1 MEKVLGSNNISA
13 MQASMGKATAVNS
26 NNVLAE
32 QASMGERSE
41 VLERNATAVVYQCC
55 MCYFEQAIFTPIC
68 TSCSALRS
76 FKLVPRVEGPGRLS
90 EIPIRRKLNNHNHNL
105 QSDHPDDEDDDYE
118 DDDDDDDEEE
128 EEIRSVSASKIEDIE
143 IERISTGVSGLDEI
157 LGSKKRPGAV
167 RGTVVCIAGK
177 PGAGKSTLIISAA
190 HRMAKSG
197 EKVLYVSGEEPMT
210 RIRKRAIA
218 GGAKNP
224 KFQLMPSA
232 SIEQIFN
239 ESDRIG
245 ASVLFIDS
253 ASVIMSKRHEGEH
266 HDQLVRIANRCYK
279 MAQKT
284 NSMVFL
290 LGHSTSKGTM
300 AGSTRAK
307 HWVDALFWMEKD
319 EDDSSQV
326 ILSCLGKNRFGDTT
340 AKTSLKMITSKID
353 PDFGRFE
360 E

>member
-1 MEKVLGSNNISA
+1 MISFKENLLGSNDISS
-13 MQASMGKATAVNS
+13 MQSSASNATKVSVSTESVARCCICYLEQ
-26 NNVLAE
+26 NVL
-32 QASMGERSE
+32 
-41 VLERNATAVVYQCC
+41 
-55 MCYFEQAIFTPIC
+55 TPIC
-68 TSCSALRS
+68 SSCGALRS
-76 FKLVPRVEGPGRLS
+76 FKLVPRVEGLGRLS
-90 EIPIRRKLNNHNHNL
+90 EGSKRRRINNHNHNL
-105 QSDHPDDEDDDYE
+105 RSEHPDDEDDDYE
-118 DDDDDDDEEE
+118 DDNDDDNDDNDDNDDE
-128 EEIRSVSASKIEDIE
+128 EEIRSVSASKVEDIE
-143 IERISTGVSGLDEI
+143 IERISTGVSSLDEI
-157 LGSKKRPGAV
+157 LGSETRPGAV

-239 ESDRIG
+239 ESNRIG

-253 ASVIMSKRHEGEH
+253 ASVIMSRRHEGEH
-266 HDQLVRIANRCYK
+266 HDQLVRIASRCYK
-279 MAQKT
+279 MVQET

-319 EDDSSQV
+319 EDDSSMV
-326 ILSCLGKNRFGDTT
+326 ILSCLGKNRFGDAT
-340 AKTSLKMITSKID
+340 ARTSLKMITSKID

-360 E
+360 